1 MGSDPL
7 NWVRNEWA
15 TQKKRNK
22 YCIFF
27 SFIRNH
33 MGCELKHWTNV
44 SSHMHHKKT
53 NINNNNNECEREK
66 NYHKCIHALKWKQ
79 SQMMNEMAEKNAHID
94 CLRLLPFVLIIKKT
108 ATTIYSSFV
117 TIVFTVNLITDTQ
130 NIFFCLG
137 LFVKSIIV
145 YCLRMARCSR
155 SACTHLSADWVWVTR
170 YPKTGFEII
179 I

>member
-1 MGSDPL
+1 M
-7 NWVRNEWA
+7 NERH
-15 TQKKRNK
+15 KKRETN
-22 YCIFF
+22 IAFF
-27 SFIRNH
+27 LLSFEII
-33 MGCELKHWTNV
+33 WDV
-44 SSHMHHKKT
+44 SSNIEPMCRVTCTTKKQIST
-53 NINNNNNECEREK
+53 TTTTSVREKK

-79 SQMMNEMAEKNAHID
+79 SQMMNEMAEKKCTHWLFAPTFFCFDH
-94 CLRLLPFVLIIKKT
+94 KKT

-170 YPKTGFEII
+170 YPKTGSEII

>member
-1 MGSDPL
+1 M
-7 NWVRNEWA
+7 NERH
-15 TQKKRNK
+15 TKRETN
-22 YCIFF
+22 IAFF
-27 SFIRNH
+27 FLSFEII
-33 MGCELKHWTNV
+33 WDV
-44 SSHMHHKKT
+44 SSNIEPMCRVTCTTKKQIST
-53 NINNNNNECEREK
+53 TTTTSVREKK

-170 YPKTGFEII
+170 YPKTGSEII